1 MKEVLKVCVGIPIVA
16 LAIIYLKTVFIL
28 ILVALGLCVAY
39 TLGDLIFKGVTQ
51 CVSSV
56 RS

>member
-1 MKEVLKVCVGIPIVA
+1 MRDILKVCVGIPIVA
-16 LAIIYLKTVFIL
+16 LTVINLKTVFIL
-28 ILVALGLCVAY
+28 IWVALGLCVAY
-39 TLGDLIFKGVTQ
+39 TLGDLIFKGVTR